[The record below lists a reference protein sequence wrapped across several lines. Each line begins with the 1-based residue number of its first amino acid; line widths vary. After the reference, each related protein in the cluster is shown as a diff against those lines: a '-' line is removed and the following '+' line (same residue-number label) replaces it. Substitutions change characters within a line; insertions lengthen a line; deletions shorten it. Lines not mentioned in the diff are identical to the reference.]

1 MNIKNIKEKQKNI
14 KKQEEIETSRKF
26 NCKKPIYARLDGRAF
41 KSFTKSFE
49 RPFDINFRQL
59 MVDVTKSLVEETG
72 ASLGYTQSDEISL
85 LWYADEE
92 INNKIFFN
100 GRIQKMVSNLSSIA
114 TSYFVMQAIKFW
126 PELCLKRPPTFDCRV
141 IEANDIDNAIDMF
154 RLREIDGI
162 KNSIFTFARFYFTD
176 KELKGKKQ
184 KDQLKM
190 LNEIGQSWNLLSNL
204 FKYGKYVIKEKRF
217 EKISDDILSKI
228 PEKHKPKNNVVERSI
243 IVERDFYFNSDNHIK
258 NSLTSLY
265 K

>member
-1 MNIKNIKEKQKNI
+1 MIMKEQIKNQELKES
-14 KKQEEIETSRKF
+14 SRKF
-26 NCKKPIYARLDGRAF
+26 YCKKPIYARLDGRAF

-59 MVDVTKSLVEETG
+59 MLDVTKSLVDETG
-72 ASLGYTQSDEISL
+72 AVLGYTQSDEISL
-85 LWYADEE
+85 LWYADEQV
-92 INNKIFFN
+92 NNKVFFN

-114 TSYFVMQAIKFW
+114 TAYFLMGAIKLW

-162 KNSIFTFARFYFTD
+162 KNSIFTFSRFYFSD

-190 LNEIGQSWNLLSNL
+190 LNDIGQDWNSLINL
-204 FKYGKYVIKEKRF
+204 FKYGKYVIKEKEIKPISKDIL
-217 EKISDDILSKI
+217 EKIPDN
-228 PEKHKPKNNVVERSI
+228 HKPKNNMIERSV
-243 IVERDFYFNSDNHIK
+243 IVEKDFYFFSDFHIK
-258 NSLTSLY
+258 NNI
-265 K
+265 KKQME